1 MLGQASQLD
10 LCTCF
15 TFRRPHNF
23 VLRSIYVGLV
33 HISRFVDRAI
43 LYELH
48 TRFVR
53 RAFSQELMIVPE
65 PQRIC
70 RAYNNWQNRKLGKG
84 LKTAK
89 NGLFLSLGLGTSS
102 AQSKNLR
109 PLFNRNIPLISDNY
123 GIRNHF

>member
-1 MLGQASQLD
+1 M
-10 LCTCF
+10 
-15 TFRRPHNF
+15 
-23 VLRSIYVGLV
+23 GLV

-70 RAYNNWQNRKLGKG
+70 RAYNNWQNRKD
-84 LKTAK
+84 
-89 NGLFLSLGLGTSS
+89 
-102 AQSKNLR
+102 
-109 PLFNRNIPLISDNY
+109 INY
-123 GIRNHF
+123 GDIPGSIICHV